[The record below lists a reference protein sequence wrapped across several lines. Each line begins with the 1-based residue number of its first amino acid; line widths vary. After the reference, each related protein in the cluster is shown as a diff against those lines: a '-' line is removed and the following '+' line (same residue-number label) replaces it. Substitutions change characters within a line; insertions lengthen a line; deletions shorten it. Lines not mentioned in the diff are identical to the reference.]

1 MEDALPPGPLQI
13 LVAGP
18 LRGGTGDDP
27 ALIAANV
34 ERMEAAAERL
44 FEMGHLPIVGEWLS
58 FPLIERSGSTQV
70 GDAAYERI
78 QHPLGMRLVRKCDAV
93 LRLPGPSSGSD
104 LMVVTARQAG
114 IPVRHAVEDFPTLVP
129 GSPS

>member
-1 MEDALPPGPLQI
+1 MDDALPPGPLQV

-27 ALIAANV
+27 ALIAVNV
-34 ERMEAAAERL
+34 ERMEAAAAEL

-58 FPLIERSGSTQV
+58 FPLIERAGSTQA
-70 GDAAYERI
+70 GDEAYERI
-78 QHPLGMRLVRKCDAV
+78 QHPLGVRLVRKCDAV
-93 LRLPGPSSGSD
+93 LRLPGASSGSD
-104 LMVVTARQAG
+104 LMVETAREAG
-114 IPVRHAVEDFPTLVP
+114 IPVRHAVEDFPTMLP

>member
-1 MEDALPPGPLQI
+1 MTLPTGPLQI

-34 ERMEAAAERL
+34 ERMEVAALEL

-58 FPLIERSGSTQV
+58 FPLMERAGSTAV
-70 GDAAYERI
+70 GDEVYDRI
-78 QHPLGMRLVRKCDAV
+78 QHPLGELIVSKCDAV
-93 LRLPGPSSGSD
+93 LRLSGPSSGSD
-104 LMVVTARQAG
+104 LMVATAEAAG
-114 IPVRHAVEDFPTLVP
+114 IPVRHAVADFTPVTT
-129 GSPS
+129 

>member
-1 MEDALPPGPLQI
+1 VESTQASGPLQI

-27 ALIAANV
+27 VLIRANV
-34 ERMEAAAERL
+34 DRMEEAAAIL
-44 FEMGHLPIVGEWLS
+44 FDRGHLPIVGEWLS
-58 FPLIERSGSTQV
+58 FPLIERAGSTSV

-78 QHPLGMRLVRKCDAV
+78 QHPLGVRLVRKCDLV

-104 LMVVTARQAG
+104 LMVATAVEAG
-114 IPVRHAVEDFPTLVP
+114 IPVVFSLADISAVV
-129 GSPS
+129 

>member
-1 MEDALPPGPLQI
+1 MDDPLPSGPLQI

-34 ERMEAAAERL
+34 DRMEEAAARL

-58 FPLIERSGSTQV
+58 FPLIERSGSTRV
-70 GDAAYERI
+70 GDEAYERI

-104 LMVVTARQAG
+104 LMVATAHEAG
-114 IPVRHAVEDFPTLVP
+114 VPVRHAIDDFPATP
-129 GSPS
+129 A